1 MTIRRT
7 VAAVLAALMAATF
20 AMSEAAVA
28 QKRVVPGV
36 GGGGGGGSGWRGGGG
51 GGAGLVGLGIGI
63 AAGIIASQP
72 PAQAAPQMADPPPR
86 RQANTPRT
94 PRRPTGV
101 PPANE
106 RRFVPDEVV
115 VEVPNAT
122 PAATITA
129 VESRHRLTRLDTQQI
144 PLLGSTLYRFRIPDR
159 SSVPAVIR
167 ALEGDRRVASAQPN
181 YLYTLQQ
188 QATEGTAA
196 TATPKSYGDPA
207 QYAVAKMRLAEA
219 HALAK
224 GGEIRV
230 AVIDSGIDP
239 DHPELA
245 GKIAGKFDTLTSP
258 FAGHAH
264 GTAIA
269 ALIAGNSRLMGAAPD
284 ARILAARAF
293 DPSGNAAEATTFNII
308 RALDWSVTERARI
321 INMSFAGPADPGIH
335 RTLEAAYKK
344 GIVLIAAAGNAG
356 AKSPPL
362 YPAADPN
369 VIAVTATDSSD
380 QIFQGS
386 NRGRHVT
393 VSAPGVDLL
402 VAVPN
407 GGYQISTGT
416 SYSAAEVSGIAALML
431 QRKDDLTPKA
441 VRDILS
447 ATAKDL
453 GKKGRD
459 DDFGAGMTDA
469 YRAVTEVPGSRVSDA
484 LPPK

>member
-28 QKRVVPGV
+28 QKRAVPGV
-36 GGGGGGGSGWRGGGG
+36 GGGGGGSGWRGGGG

-207 QYAVAKMRLAEA
+207 QYAVAKMRLVEA

-245 GKIAGKFDTLTSP
+245 GKIAGKFDTLPSP

-293 DPSGNAAEATTFNII
+293 DPAGNAAEATTFNII

-335 RTLEAAYKK
+335 RALEAAYKK